1 MSGLSVKDKRYD
13 RQLRLWGDHGQL
25 ALEAAHVCLINATGT
40 GAEILKNLVLPG
52 IGAFTL
58 VDSNQVTVSDL
69 NSNFFVTP
77 DKLGTSR
84 ATCVAELLCE
94 LNTDVRSSVCTERL
108 DTVLDNLP
116 QFFNEFTVVI
126 ATDVSEDRLK
136 RLADTLWSQ
145 EVPLLVAR
153 SYGMVGYLRLVVQ
166 SHEIVESHP
175 DNAHQ
180 DLRLDTPFPS
190 LVSHMEQFNLHV
202 MDNPKHA
209 NVPYLVILYKYLE
222 VWRDGHDGKFP
233 SNYREKKE
241 FKELVRSGIRTNED
255 GVPLDEENFGEAINN
270 VNSLVVNTSLPS
282 QVKNIMEDGS
292 AKSLANG
299 SGGNFWVLVRA
310 LQEFVSNEGK
320 GMLPLR
326 GSIPD
331 MMSSSDLYIDL
342 QRVYQTKARD
352 DAQVVMEHVN
362 QLLASVGR
370 SEHSVSEREVQLFCR
385 NSAFLRVVR
394 TRSISQ
400 ELDQPNLAQLAMELT
415 DPYSNCVYYV
425 LLRGAEVFYSRFK
438 VYPGNTDLPVESDI
452 AQLRSIVVALLQDWG
467 MSSDCTITDE
477 HLHEFCRF
485 GAAELHSVASY
496 VGGVASQ
503 EVIKVITR
511 QYVPINNT
519 YIYNAA
525 SSTSSTVEM

>member
-352 DAQVVMEHVN
+352 DAQVVMEYVN

-400 ELDQPNLAQLAMELT
+400 ELEQPNLAQLAMELT